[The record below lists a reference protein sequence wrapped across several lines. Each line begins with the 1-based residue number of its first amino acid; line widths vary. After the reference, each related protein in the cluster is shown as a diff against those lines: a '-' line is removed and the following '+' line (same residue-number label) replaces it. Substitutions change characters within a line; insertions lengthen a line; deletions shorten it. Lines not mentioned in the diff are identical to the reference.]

1 MSNRR
6 GKIMQILTGNVE
18 KFAFKLG
25 WTRFNVLFKTHTLVF
40 YRVDSCSS
48 DKIHLDLLFW

>member
-1 MSNRR
+1 
-6 GKIMQILTGNVE
+6 MQILTGNVE